1 MIIRE
6 GAFDHFDTVL
16 YSGPCQITELQ
27 RAEELYGTPK
37 GNLVDAGYGLIE
49 TLEQQYQQME
59 RQTYNCLQL
68 LIGPS

>member
-6 GAFDHFDTVL
+6 GAFDRFDTVL
-16 YSGPCQITELQ
+16 YSDPCQIAELQ

-37 GNLVDAGYGLIE
+37 ENLVDAGYGLIE

-59 RQTYNCLQL
+59 RQTHNCLQL